1 MVHENNAPI
10 VVVERGTR
18 RVVSAPVR
26 VFDRRVIVI
35 VVVMDRQM
43 NVRRRQQGRDNSR
56 SGQQR
61 GSSRPAEAGGDHARE
76 SYST

>member
-43 NVRRRQQGRDNSR
+43 NVRRRQERRDNSR

-61 GSSRPAEAGGDHARE
+61 GSKRTADPSGNHARE
-76 SYST
+76 S